1 MTTET
6 IGVIGVVYILFFY
19 TMLALDVCK
28 LVYAK
33 TQSKN
38 GSIFFAVVFP
48 IGFVIACFVLIF
60 KGIRGNK

>member
-19 TMLALDVCK
+19 TMLAFDVCK

-33 TQSKN
+33 TRNKK
-38 GSIFFAVVFP
+38 GSVFFAAMFP
-48 IGFVIACFVLIF
+48 IGFVVTCFVLIF
-60 KGIRGNK
+60 KGIRGSK